1 MFIQSDN
8 IVFYRS
14 LERLSVQRIVTGEH
28 LIQSGIDE
36 RILAEI
42 EFDDLEQLSES
53 LKNFSLVFEFDVND
67 Q

>member
-8 IVFYRS
+8 IVFYRI
-14 LERLSVQRIVTGEH
+14 LERMSVKRIVTGEH

-36 RILAEI
+36 GVVAEI

-67 Q
+67 

>member
-1 MFIQSDN
+1 M
-8 IVFYRS
+8 
-14 LERLSVQRIVTGEH
+14 SVKRIVTGEH

-36 RILAEI
+36 GVVAEI